1 MEPHIPGGILLFFP
15 SYDTMQHVLGIWE
28 EQLISFD
35 REMFREA
42 KMATEFKAVFDRYI
56 RRV

>member
-1 MEPHIPGGILLFFP
+1 MLFFP